1 MVNQS
6 MDVGSISSYIV
17 CGTGDTIVHGI
28 SNSIIA
34 LLIHCFSS
42 ITLHYYQLGSQRSM
56 QETSYNEIGRKHCNL
71 PNRQ

>member
-28 SNSIIA
+28 SNLITA
-34 LLIHCFSS
+34 LLIHCFSN
-42 ITLHYYQLGSQRSM
+42 ITLHYYR
-56 QETSYNEIGRKHCNL
+56 L
-71 PNRQ
+71 PVPKEVCKRPAMTK